1 MLPPLDTGIF
11 NALVRDG
18 DDAGSWMVRLAK
30 NCLNINRNLSLGVHM
45 LLSTYGPFLAQLYQ
59 NKAPLDSDKKDDDS
73 WNIGFRVLVP
83 CGKTASLTD
92 ARSA

>member
-1 MLPPLDTGIF
+1 MLPPLETGIL

-59 NKAPLDSDKKDDDS
+59 DKAPLNSNMEDDDS
-73 WNIGFRVLVP
+73 WNIEFRVLFP
-83 CGKTASLTD
+83 
-92 ARSA
+92 